1 MVSGDSVTVSDISN
15 IGSAL
20 GSYVEGAIGS
30 FAGLEVSENIAS
42 LSSTVRGAIGG
53 IAK

>member
-1 MVSGDSVTVSDISN
+1 MVSADSGTASYISN

-42 LSSTVRGAIGG
+42 LSSTLWGAIGG
-53 IAK
+53 IAN